1 MKLNRESIKTPDV
14 WPDGYRLPAFD
25 VETVTARTAEE
36 PVWLHFGAGNIF
48 KIFPALA
55 QQDLIE
61 RGLADSGILVCECY
75 DGEIIPASF
84 TPYDNLSLGVTLFA
98 DGHTEKRV
106 IASITDTVAPERL
119 DAVFAKPSLQLV
131 TFTRT
136 EKGYNAANDTIKKAA
151 EGLRAR
157 FNAGGVPLALVS
169 MDNCS
174 RNGEKLH
181 AAVVGALTE
190 AKASSQLLDYVNSRV
205 SFPWSMIDK
214 ITPRPS
220 EKVAALL
227 SADGFED
234 TLITE
239 TAKHTFVAPF
249 VNAESC
255 QYLVLEDDF
264 PNGRPPF
271 FEETGIFMTGRETV
285 EKAEQ
290 MKVGCCLNPLH
301 TILGTAGML
310 LGKPTIASCM
320 EDARLVNFIRAA
332 SEEAM
337 PVVTDPGVL
346 NPRRF
351 LEEVLTERFPNPFIP
366 DTPARIVADNS
377 QKIYMRFG
385 VPMKART
392 ERGLGIDGLKAFP
405 VFCALW
411 CRYLQGTDD
420 NMQPMK
426 LSQDPRLAELTAH
439 AEAKRL
445 RPILSD
451 ASIFGVDLYEA
462 GLGETIE
469 ALFNSLQANGAVD
482 KILSDKF

>member
-1 MKLNRESIKTPDV
+1 MKLNRKSVSAPGL
-14 WPDGYRLPAFD
+14 WPDDYRLPAFD
-25 VETVTARTAEE
+25 IEAVKARTAKE
-36 PVWLHFGAGNIF
+36 PIWLHFGAGNIF

-61 RGLADSGILVCECY
+61 RGLADRGILVCECY

-84 TPYDNLSLGVTLFA
+84 APYDNLSLGVTLYA

-106 IASITDTVAPERL
+106 IASITDTVAPEAL
-119 DAVFAKPSLQLV
+119 NEVFAKPGLQLV
-131 TFTRT
+131 TFTIT
-136 EKGYNAANDTIKKAA
+136 EKGYDAANDTIKRAA

-157 FNAGGVPLALVS
+157 FNAGGAPLALVS

-174 RNGEKLH
+174 RNGEKLRL
-181 AAVVGALTE
+181 AVEGALKGTE
-190 AKASSQLLDYVNSRV
+190 ASDGLLDYIDKRV

-227 SADGFED
+227 NADGFED
-234 TLITE
+234 TDITE
-239 TAKHTFVAPF
+239 TAKHTYIAPF

-271 FEETGIFMTGRETV
+271 EETGIFMTRRETV

-310 LGKPTIASCM
+310 LSKPTIASCM
-320 EDARLVNFIRAA
+320 EDKRLVNFIRTAA
-332 SEEAM
+332 DEAM
-337 PVVTDPGVL
+337 PVVADPGVL

-385 VPMKART
+385 VPMKARV
-392 ERGLGIDGLKAFP
+392 ERGLGLDGLTAFP
-405 VFCALW
+405 IFCALW
-411 CRYLQGTDD
+411 CRYLQRADD
-420 NMQPMK
+420 ETRPMQ
-426 LSQDPRLAELTAH
+426 LSQDPRLAELTAY
-439 AEAKRL
+439 AEAKNL

-462 GLGETIE
+462 GLGEKIE
-469 ALFNSLQANGAVD
+469 AIFNTLQEKGAVD
-482 KILSDKF
+482 KILKEKFS